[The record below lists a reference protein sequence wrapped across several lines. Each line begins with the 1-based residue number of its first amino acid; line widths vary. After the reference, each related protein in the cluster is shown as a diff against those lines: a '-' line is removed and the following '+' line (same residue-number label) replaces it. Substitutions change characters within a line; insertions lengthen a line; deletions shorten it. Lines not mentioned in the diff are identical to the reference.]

1 MSFEQKSTIESFSL
15 DNTDDNT
22 NDIQYSASWEGGYP
36 PYQYELRERESLKTV
51 DSGNTKEQFVEGVV
65 SEPDTDKYTI
75 RVTDAGGDV
84 ISSTTVH
91 VS

>member
-1 MSFEQKSTIESFSL
+1 MSLSTASTMENFTLDSTENDSSDIE
-15 DNTDDNT
+15 
-22 NDIQYSASWEGGYP
+22 YRASWEGGYP
-36 PYQYELRERESLKTV
+36 PYQYELRERESLKVV
-51 DSGNTKEQFVEGVV
+51 DSGSTDEQSVRGVL
-65 SEPDTDKYTI
+65 SDPDTDKYTI